1 MLMRRI
7 TKLRKQRLCALAA
20 AILATA
26 WMPSVMAV
34 PVTDELPTGEKVIKG
49 GANISRDG
57 IVKGKNQMSVNV
69 NDTAVINWDT
79 FNVGSGAR
87 VNFKGTDGFRVLNR
101 VPNGP
106 MSEIYGE
113 IKGRGGT
120 VFLINPSGVTFGEG
134 AKIDVGSLVAS
145 TLNINDDNFI
155 NGKYLFEKGEKVG
168 VIKNLANIGLSNDK
182 KVVLLAHQ
190 VINEGKISAG
200 QIGIGTGNEIELALD
215 DKIGIKVNAG
225 VDESADVNILNSG
238 TLSANDGYVVM
249 TAGEAKKALNGI
261 IANSGVVAAKKITK
275 DADGNIIL
283 ADGGDIDISGYSIWN
298 SGEIRANGG
307 YIKDNKA
314 VKGGNGGHV
323 SIEGNSIVTEKL
335 VAAIGRLSYDEVLP
349 VTADKVADGGS
360 ISLTGEKLI
369 LAGSVKADGPVNGG
383 VINTIGTKDL
393 LVAGNKK
400 LKKDSSSY
408 FKTASI
414 HAAGENGQAGTWNI
428 ESANVNISHDVIT
441 TDSGNVVNNRVITS
455 SLKTTNVNVVAKLGS
470 PTDFADI
477 KVANKIKKEDGTD
490 TSLTMTAGRNISVD
504 ADITSTAGKL
514 NLTLNS
520 NNKLDGK
527 SERID
532 GASIIRANIN
542 TNGGDFTTTGMN
554 GTYLGLK
561 DSEKAGKDRTVET
574 NGGNITLNGDVLL
587 ATGGKVTLDTTAAD
601 GKSAGDVT
609 ITGTVDSGN
618 KYTIGRTSAKIPW
631 DNKSG
636 ALHNVTLQGSKESAE
651 EQGGY
656 LAVITSGLEDAVV
669 NSVAPTEAESHIGGH
684 VVAMPEGVNCTVDEN
699 GNINLTGLTADGKIP
714 EGKLQLI
721 YTDTAYGKNS
731 YNVRAENGN
740 RGWYKVNDN
749 TLVRLWAWVTG
760 PEAGKVF
767 YVQAI
772 QSAQGTSIEPT
783 QANYKQ
789 LKHFGKAYGYTNFL
803 ANEPNDDL
811 IQIHTQNC
819 LAINYHSQWD
829 DIYEDIHDNN
839 DLIKTYV
846 VETELGKTSL
856 DIKGNKVDLQGNV
869 GSITKLND
877 LTVNANADIKA
888 NGSVQV
894 DGNLSATAVNSLLL
908 AQAAEA
914 GKDVSL
920 FAGTG
925 ADKAIAGRDVNV
937 NAITGKTISIT
948 ADNDVTINGTLKAEA
963 ESNQQA
969 VVIRAQGNFHNNTA
983 VPVTPLRLFR
993 LNAVTSE
1000 QRSAIQVSSG
1010 SAWKIYSDK
1019 PSDDLGNLDSGNF
1032 AEWGWDGTST
1042 SAATGNRFVFKYN
1055 PTLTFTANDASKQV
1069 GEVLTDTG
1077 YTFNNELSGRYTN
1090 NFRDGFD
1097 DSLLAEYGL
1106 NNVGTQSPGF
1116 PANAAAGTYKI
1127 DFTNLQTTAR
1137 DHGYILDAKPGTL
1150 TVIGIEPGPTPPPTE
1165 PEGDTN
1171 PGDVKPQL
1179 DPHNT
1184 TNVDGSASYTTAA
1197 RSVPGVDRVLGL
1209 QSAELPFF
1217 REEGGQVK
1225 SYGTYNV
1232 SIDPDK
1238 VKMEPMA
1245 KLLPEPVQPKN
1256 QYREYEKEL
1265 TTPTG
1270 VAKFML
1276 TYNGSTFDI
1285 YPVDGSAKDM
1295 LIAGD
1300 VTKNVD
1306 VESQALFA
1314 AFKEMGITLDD
1325 LDGVYTHFSK
1335 KSDHSFRN

>member
-1 MLMRRI
+1 
-7 TKLRKQRLCALAA
+7 
-20 AILATA
+20 
-26 WMPSVMAV
+26 
-34 PVTDELPTGEKVIKG
+34 
-49 GANISRDG
+49 
-57 IVKGKNQMSVNV
+57 
-69 NDTAVINWDT
+69 
-79 FNVGSGAR
+79 
-87 VNFKGTDGFRVLNR
+87 
-101 VPNGP
+101 
-106 MSEIYGE
+106 
-113 IKGRGGT
+113 
-120 VFLINPSGVTFGEG
+120 
-134 AKIDVGSLVAS
+134 
-145 TLNINDDNFI
+145 
-155 NGKYLFEKGEKVG
+155 YLFEKGEKVG

-190 VINEGKISAG
+190 VINDGKISAG
-200 QIGIGTGNEIELALD
+200 QIGIGTGNQIELALD

-225 VDESADVNILNSG
+225 VDKSTDVNIINSG

-393 LVAGNKK
+393 LVAGNEKI
-400 LKKDSSSY
+400 KKDSSSY

-428 ESANVNISHDVIT
+428 ESDNVNISHDVIT

-455 SLKTTNVNVVAKLGS
+455 SLKTTNVNVVAKPGS

-477 KVANKIKKEDGTD
+477 KVANEIKKEDGTD

-527 SERID
+527 SARID

-554 GTYLGLK
+554 GTYFGLK
-561 DSEKAGKDRTVET
+561 DSEKAGKVRTVVT

-618 KYTIGRTSAKIPW
+618 KYTIGRTSDKIPW

-740 RGWYKVNDN
+740 RGWYKVNEN

-856 DIKGNKVDLQGNV
+856 DINGNKVDLQGNV

-920 FAGTG
+920 FAGTD

-937 NAITGKTISIT
+937 NAVTGKTISIT

-983 VPVTPLRLFR
+983 VPVTPMRLFR
-993 LNAVTSE
+993 LNAVASE
-1000 QRSAIQVSSG
+1000 QSPAIQVSSG

-1127 DFTNLQTTAR
+1127 DFTNMQTMAR

-1245 KLLPEPVQPKN
+1245 KVLPEPVQPKN

-1276 TYNGSTFDI
+1276 TYN
-1285 YPVDGSAKDM
+1285 VRRLSAY
-1295 LIAGD
+1295 G
-1300 VTKNVD
+1300 
-1306 VESQALFA
+1306 
-1314 AFKEMGITLDD
+1314 
-1325 LDGVYTHFSK
+1325 H
-1335 KSDHSFRN
+1335 